1 MKNYPR
7 EMQEVRRG
15 YQAEVYLALATVVQA
30 ITLTAVGSDIVL
42 ALKELQFPDLL
53 WVFSTG
59 FLSLLLCISFWYIFV
74 RDYFFGFR
82 VLPLSALNHFFL
94 AAVIFSVG
102 FLQFIAF
109 QFLQDPRLW
118 LTLVLLSMGIVFL
131 NSWYISHSI
140 LKTASEDI
148 REAVTYDPG
157 SRVFTILLLAAVVC
171 LVLWY
176 LVPAIDTELFRGLT
190 LLILGAALIQ
200 LNVSS
205 VLNFQKHLESD

>member
-1 MKNYPR
+1 MV
-7 EMQEVRRG
+7 EVRRG

-42 ALKELQFPDLL
+42 ALKELQLPDLL
-53 WVFSTG
+53 WVFTTG

-94 AAVIFSVG
+94 ATVIFSIG

-118 LTLVLLSMGIVFL
+118 LTLVLLSIGIVFL

-157 SRVFTILLLAAVVC
+157 SRLFSILFLAAVVC
-171 LVLWY
+171 LALWY
-176 LVPAIDTELFRGLT
+176 VVPPIDTDLFRGIT
-190 LLILGAALIQ
+190 LSIVGAALIQ

-205 VLNFQKHLESD
+205 VLIFQKHLELD

>member
-1 MKNYPR
+1 ML
-7 EMQEVRRG
+7 EERRG

-53 WVFSTG
+53 WVFATG

-82 VLPLSALNHFFL
+82 VLPLTAINHFFL
-94 AAVIFSVG
+94 ATVIFSIG

-118 LTLVLLSMGIVFL
+118 LTLVLLSIGIVFL

-148 REAVTYDPG
+148 RAAVTYDPG
-157 SRVFTILLLAAVVC
+157 SRLFSILFLAAVVC

-176 LVPAIDTELFRGLT
+176 VVPPIDTDLFRGIT
-190 LLILGAALIQ
+190 LSIVGAALIQ

-205 VLNFQKHLESD
+205 VLIFQKHLELD

>member
-1 MKNYPR
+1 MSFQGLFNTGLFEIMENYPR

-82 VLPLSALNHFFL
+82 VLPLSA
-94 AAVIFSVG
+94 
-102 FLQFIAF
+102 
-109 QFLQDPRLW
+109 
-118 LTLVLLSMGIVFL
+118 
-131 NSWYISHSI
+131 
-140 LKTASEDI
+140 
-148 REAVTYDPG
+148 
-157 SRVFTILLLAAVVC
+157 
-171 LVLWY
+171 
-176 LVPAIDTELFRGLT
+176 
-190 LLILGAALIQ
+190 
-200 LNVSS
+200 
-205 VLNFQKHLESD
+205 